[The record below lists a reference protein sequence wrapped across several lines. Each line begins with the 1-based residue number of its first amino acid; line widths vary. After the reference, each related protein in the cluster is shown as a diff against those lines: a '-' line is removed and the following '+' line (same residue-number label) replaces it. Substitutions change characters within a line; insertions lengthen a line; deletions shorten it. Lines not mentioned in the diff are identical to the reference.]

1 MKYSENNLIDATNP
15 DELVVENVKFDS
27 FETKEFAKIVVDFMS
42 SKNVPAAN
50 GSCKQ
55 KYFSFRLNKN
65 TYIRFDFGWK
75 RFSCETFKNC
85 LNFVAINKKKSIR
98 TNTFTIDYNKLD
110 ATYNK
115 LLTDRKFRIAN
126 KNVSTFK
133 KDLFGPYVTG
143 MMRDEIPSWPDIYIN
158 SNFSFYSNHRYNG
171 MNMSLSCPSMAKKV
185 FIETE
190 FDDFVFDFTIGRNDT
205 KLPSS
210 KMKMEQVL
218 EYIRNS
224 TELFKKIQKIKS
236 EFSKKQQP
244 YVDEIEQLKN
254 KITEAKNKIDLIKL
268 EMKEELGKIKFGNLT
283 LDN

>member
-1 MKYSENNLIDATNP
+1 
-15 DELVVENVKFDS
+15 
-27 FETKEFAKIVVDFMS
+27 
-42 SKNVPAAN
+42 
-50 GSCKQ
+50 
-55 KYFSFRLNKN
+55 
-65 TYIRFDFGWK
+65 
-75 RFSCETFKNC
+75 
-85 LNFVAINKKKSIR
+85 
-98 TNTFTIDYNKLD
+98 
-110 ATYNK
+110 
-115 LLTDRKFRIAN
+115 
-126 KNVSTFK
+126 
-133 KDLFGPYVTG
+133 
-143 MMRDEIPSWPDIYIN
+143 
-158 SNFSFYSNHRYNG
+158 

>member
-1 MKYSENNLIDATNP
+1 MKYYENNLIDATNP
-15 DELVVENVKFDS
+15 DELVVEYVKYNS
-27 FETKEFAKIVVDFMS
+27 FETKEFAEIIVDFMK
-42 SKNVPAAN
+42 SKNILAAK

-55 KYFSFRLNKN
+55 KYFSFKLNKN
-65 TYIRFDFGWK
+65 TYIRFDFGWN
-75 RFSCETFKNC
+75 RFNCETFKNC
-85 LNFVAINKKKSIR
+85 FDFVAINKKKSIH
-98 TNTFTIDYNKLD
+98 TNTFTIDYNKID

-115 LLTDRKFRIAN
+115 LLADRKFRTAN

-143 MMRDEIPSWPDIYIN
+143 MMRDVIPSWPDISIS

-171 MNMSLSCPSMAKKV
+171 MNIILFCPSMSKKT

-190 FDDFVFDFTIGRNDT
+190 FEDFIFDFTIGREGN

-210 KMKMEQVL
+210 KMKMEQVH
-218 EYIRNS
+218 EYIKNS

-244 YVDEIEQLKN
+244 YIDEIELFKN